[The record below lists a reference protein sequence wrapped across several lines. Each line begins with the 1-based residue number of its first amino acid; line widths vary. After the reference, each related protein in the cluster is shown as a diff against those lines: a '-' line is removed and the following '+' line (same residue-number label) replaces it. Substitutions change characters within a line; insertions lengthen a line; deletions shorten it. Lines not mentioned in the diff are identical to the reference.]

1 MKVGD
6 LVRLKT
12 VAGHPLGILLREDPR
27 PAFRR
32 DKVWHV
38 FVTSPDPSRLVLP
51 YPHRSQT
58 TFPFRESALE
68 VVSERR

>member
-38 FVTSPDPSRLVLP
+38 FVTSPDPSLLR
-51 YPHRSQT
+51 YPQRSQA

-68 VVSERR
+68 VASERG